1 MKLKMIVGIFLRN
14 VKTYRK
20 ITYIPLSDGEK
31 FCSLLGD
38 NGAGKSSILEA
49 LDSFFNGKPI
59 TPNLSYKQ
67 TPDIKNLPSI
77 TPIFLLDK
85 NIFEEEDLAAIERI
99 HNFLIAADDKTDV
112 PAVTK
117 QQFRRFLH
125 HIESLK
131 KYSDFKDKLLFC
143 LGYDYKENIHL
154 SIFHHTEI
162 LLNKDEVTS
171 ESKLDIYNDLLKNQ
185 LEAVRSYYEYI
196 YIPREIDTESFTKL
210 ETNEIQKLMGENLY
224 DELGGLITKNDIRE
238 INTKLNGYI
247 TSLSNDLVEYTYR
260 TAGLKQQYLKP
271 KQLYDLVIQ
280 AFFNIRKLFK
290 KEGGDW
296 LEINNLSSGEKQKAL
311 IDIAEKLLEKR
322 NKNNQNVILAIDEPE
337 SSLHMSSC
345 YDLFDQLYSMS
356 THCHQLIIT
365 THWYGFLPIIEK
377 GNASVITRSSND
389 QHNADLINLYHYKE
403 QIREL
408 STIQRGAFPSN
419 IRLKST
425 NDLIQSI
432 ITSATNNPPYN
443 WLICE
448 GSSEKVYLNY
458 YLEDLI
464 KDKKLRI
471 IPVGGAKAIKQLY
484 NYLSTAYED
493 FSSEI
498 KGKIFLLSDTDASL
512 VRYPVKNDEQH
523 HNLRS
528 KRLANCSNNFITKLV
543 TIDDNQMTSPTE
555 IEDVLDANTFKATL
569 EIFQSEYDLD
579 FINTAQFDERYC
591 SKWCFTLHPKDQTK
605 LKIFFDHKGIKFR
618 FAKEYIALS
627 MDNNHKPPI
636 WIEEIKAWFNS

>member
-1 MKLKMIVGIFLRN
+1 MIVGIFLRN

-59 TPNLSYKQ
+59 IPNLSYKQ

-77 TPIFLLDK
+77 TPIFLLDR
-85 NIFEEEDLAAIERI
+85 NIFEAQDIKPIEKI
-99 HNFLIAADDKTDV
+99 HEFLMSADEKTDV

-117 QQFRRFLH
+117 QQFRRFLTH
-125 HIESLK
+125 RDSLK
-131 KYSDFKDKLLFC
+131 KYCDLTNKLLFC
-143 LGYDYKENIHL
+143 LGFDYKENIHL

-162 LLNKDEVTS
+162 LLNKEDVTS

-185 LEAVRSYYEYI
+185 INTIRDYYEYI

-210 ETNEIQKLMGENLY
+210 ETSEIQKLMGENLY
-224 DELGGLITKNDIRE
+224 DELEGLITKTDIRE

-247 TSLSNDLVEYTYR
+247 TSLSKDLVEYTYR
-260 TAGLKQQYLKP
+260 TSGLKQQYLKP
-271 KQLYDLVIQ
+271 KQVYDLVIQ

-290 KEGGDW
+290 KEGNDW
-296 LEINNLSSGEKQKAL
+296 LEINSLSSGEKQKAL
-311 IDIAEKLLEKR
+311 IDMAEKLLEKR

-345 YDLFDQLYSMS
+345 YDIFDQLYTMS
-356 THCHQLIIT
+356 SHCHQLLIT
-365 THWYGFLPIIEK
+365 THWYGFLPIIEN
-377 GNASVITRSSND
+377 GNASIITRSSND

-403 QIREL
+403 QIKEL
-408 STIQRGAFPSN
+408 TTANRGAFPSN
-419 IRLKST
+419 IRLKSM

-464 KDKKLRI
+464 KERKLRI
-471 IPVGGAKAIKQLY
+471 IPVGGAKAIKQIY
-484 NYLSTAYED
+484 GYLSTAYED
-493 FSSEI
+493 FSSEV

-512 VRYPVKNDEQH
+512 VRYEVKSDDQH
-523 HNLRS
+523 KNLRS
-528 KRLANCSNNFITKLV
+528 KRLANCNTAFTTKLV
-543 TIDDNQMTSPTE
+543 TIHDNHMTSPTE
-555 IEDVLDANTFKATL
+555 IEDVLNANLFKETL
-569 EIFQSEYDLD
+569 KEFQDDYDLE
-579 FINTAQFDERYC
+579 FLNSAAFDPAYC
-591 SKWCFTLHPKDQTK
+591 SQWCFTLHGEFKHEVRQFQKP
-605 LKIFFDHKGIKFR
+605 
-618 FAKEYIALS
+618 Y
-627 MDNNHKPPI
+627 DNQQAEQI
-636 WIEEIKAWFNS
+636 SLMV